1 MTNSFQHLKEP
12 LSISKY
18 QEVPP
23 KYPVVPKRTKKYLEV
38 PQSKQKYLK
47 NL

>member
-18 QEVPP
+18 QEVAP
-23 KYPVVPKRTKKYLEV
+23 KYPVVPK
-38 PQSKQKYLK
+38 SNQKYLK
-47 NL
+47 TFNSS